1 MAPLLLACN
10 TIREEFCEVAQKL
23 KAEIPMIF
31 LEAGLHIFPERL
43 HRRLQAEIDGV
54 DDAVSHILLGF
65 GFCGNALVGLRST
78 DKTLVVPRVDDC
90 ITLLLGSI
98 ARRIEINRDGSYY
111 LTRGWLDNR
120 ITIWDEYQRCLK
132 RYGEQK
138 TRIILRGMIGHYR
151 RLVLLDT
158 GLPGGGDWRETAGRM
173 AKAFALQTVEVQG
186 TSALIEKLLRGA
198 WDEDF
203 LVLPPGTEIAW
214 SMLLDSSGADAGIGG
229 QPGALGCSLAGEDSV
244 RAPRTARGAPA
255 GVGRRGAAST
265 VGIRRERSSHEKNQG

>member
-1 MAPLLLACN
+1 MASLLLACN
-10 TIREEFCEVAQKL
+10 TIHEEICSVAEKL
-23 KAEIPMIF
+23 KTEIPMIF

-65 GFCGNALVGLRST
+65 GFCGNALVGLRSA
-78 DKTLVVPRVDDC
+78 DKTLVVPKVDDC

-138 TRIILRGMIGHYR
+138 TRIIMRGMIGHYR

-158 GLPGGGDWRETAGRM
+158 GLPESGAWRETAGRM
-173 AKAFALQTVEVQG
+173 ASAFALQTVEVKG
-186 TSALIEKLLRGA
+186 TSTLIEKLLRGA

-203 LVLPPGTEIAW
+203 LVLAPGTEIEW
-214 SMLLDSSGADAGIGG
+214 SMLLDLSSVDTGSGG
-229 QPGALGCSLAGEDSV
+229 QPGDPGRSLAGEMTI
-244 RAPRTARGAPA
+244 RAPRPTRGAPY
-255 GVGRRGAAST
+255 GEGRRGAASAVAT
-265 VGIRRERSSHEKNQG
+265 RGERSRHEKNQG